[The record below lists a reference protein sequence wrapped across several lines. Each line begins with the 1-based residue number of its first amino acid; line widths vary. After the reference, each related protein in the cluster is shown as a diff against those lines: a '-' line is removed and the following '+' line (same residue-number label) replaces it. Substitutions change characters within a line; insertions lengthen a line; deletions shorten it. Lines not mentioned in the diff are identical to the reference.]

1 MERKLKFNPS
11 ACVLQIV
18 LGLGVVA
25 AGVYAVHTIAVPYL
39 TSMYKGWTASM
50 RARQEEQ
57 ERRRVEA
64 EQAAETLRKMQEQ
77 LLAAG
82 ESMSEAAKQ
91 LKEQATW

>member
-1 MERKLKFNPS
+1 MERNLNFDLSPC
-11 ACVLQIV
+11 AHQIV

-39 TSMYKGWTASM
+39 TSIYNGWAASM

-64 EQAAETLRKMQEQ
+64 EQAAETLRQMQVQ

-82 ESMSEAAKQ
+82 ESMAEAARQ
-91 LKEQATW
+91 LKEQASW